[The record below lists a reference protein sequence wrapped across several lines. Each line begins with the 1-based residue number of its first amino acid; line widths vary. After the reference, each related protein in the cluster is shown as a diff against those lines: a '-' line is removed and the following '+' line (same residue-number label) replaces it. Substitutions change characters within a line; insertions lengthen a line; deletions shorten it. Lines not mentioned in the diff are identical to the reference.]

1 LVKPISNRQLILQEK
16 VKKAKEI
23 FINLHHLPFGQN
35 I

>member
-1 LVKPISNRQLILQEK
+1 VILQENI
-16 VKKAKEI
+16 KKAKEI

>member
-1 LVKPISNRQLILQEK
+1 LINHNKLTILQENI
-16 VKKAKEI
+16 KKAKEI

>member
-1 LVKPISNRQLILQEK
+1 MILQEN